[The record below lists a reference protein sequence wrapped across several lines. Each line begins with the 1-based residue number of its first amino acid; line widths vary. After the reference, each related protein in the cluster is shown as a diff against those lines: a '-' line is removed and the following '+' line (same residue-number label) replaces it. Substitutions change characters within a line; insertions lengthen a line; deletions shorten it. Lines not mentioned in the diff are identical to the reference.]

1 MANDGRDGD
10 AKLPSAAGPGKPEA
24 ERIPDES
31 DLGQEIQ
38 GNNRLQGND
47 QVSVRNQ
54 RRTMPEENEE
64 TEGVVESFERM
75 DPRKRD

>member
-10 AKLPSAAGPGKPEA
+10 AKRPSAGRGQPEA

-54 RRTMPEENEE
+54 RRTMPEENET